1 MKNFNDY
8 DLERL
13 KEALSTCKIN
23 SSFIFEIVV
32 QNLKDVCDRDCVSLL
47 GDDDFAVLNI
57 EIRECLENLSRAV
70 SKIESVNRRG
80 CNVVKNSLSGLI
92 TLN

>member
-8 DLERL
+8 DLDRL

-32 QNLKDVCDRDCVSLL
+32 QNLKDISDRDCVSLL
-47 GDDDFAVLNI
+47 GNDDFSSLNI
-57 EIRECLENLSRAV
+57 EIRECLDNLSRAIGR
-70 SKIESVNRRG
+70 IESINRRG
-80 CNVVKNSLSGLI
+80 CAVVKNSLSGLI
-92 TLN
+92 TLS

>member
-13 KEALSTCKIN
+13 KDSLSVCKLN
-23 SSFIFEIVV
+23 SGFIFEIVV
-32 QNLKDVCDRDCVSLL
+32 QNLKDVSDRDCVSLL
-47 GDDDFAVLNI
+47 GNDDFASLNI
-57 EIRECLENLSRAV
+57 EIRECLENLSRAI
-70 SKIESVNRRG
+70 SKIEAVNRRG